1 MGIDVQARQHFNDRG
16 DILSFLDGPD
26 DDIQILAD
34 VAELLRTSPK
44 AVYAMIDRG
53 FLPGVT
59 RVGRRLLIRRDDLLQ
74 WLNRNRAP
82 SSKEA

>member
-1 MGIDVQARQHFNDRG
+1 MTERRHKKPMLARHSTTDRE
-16 DILSFLDGPD
+16 LKALPYM
-26 DDIQILAD
+26 LTVAD

-44 AVYAMIDRG
+44 AVYAMVDRG

>member
-1 MGIDVQARQHFNDRG
+1 MTERRHKKPRLARPSTTDRELEA
-16 DILSFLDGPD
+16 IPYMLTV
-26 DDIQILAD
+26 AD
-34 VAELLRTSPK
+34 VADLLRTTPK
-44 AVYAMIDRG
+44 AVYSMIDRG

>member
-1 MGIDVQARQHFNDRG
+1 MTERRHKNPMPAGHGATDRE
-16 DILSFLDGPD
+16 LEALPYM
-26 DDIQILAD
+26 LTVAD

-44 AVYAMIDRG
+44 AVYAMVDRG

>member
-1 MGIDVQARQHFNDRG
+1 MTERRHKNPRLARHSTTDRELEA
-16 DILSFLDGPD
+16 IPYMLTV
-26 DDIQILAD
+26 AD
-34 VAELLRTSPK
+34 VAELLRTTPK

-53 FLPGVT
+53 LLPGVT
-59 RVGRRLLIRRDDLLQ
+59 KVGRRLLIRRDDLLQ

>member
-1 MGIDVQARQHFNDRG
+1 MTERPHKKPMLARHGTTNRQHEALPFMLTVN
-16 DILSFLDGPD
+16 
-26 DDIQILAD
+26 D
-34 VAELLRTSPK
+34 VAELLRTTPK

-53 FLPGVT
+53 LLPGVT